1 MNCCDD
7 FGQCTQGDNCPV
19 RTTTQQPLIS
29 CVVKVNGQ
37 KYTGLFPSTF
47 DAISDAQTRYP
58 SASRITAQ
66 VSP

>member
-1 MNCCDD
+1 MSSKTCPPCNQNCN
-7 FGQCTQGDNCPV
+7 QGRTCPT
-19 RTTTQQPLIS
+19 RLLR
-29 CVVKVNGQ
+29 CLVKVNGQ